1 MCSISGEAMK
11 KWRAG
16 AQSSVAFWGG
26 ATNTTG
32 HSHNKEN
39 AAKMFPLESIKYT
52 CKTYRKIKTMFCVEK
67 WSFIIS

>member
-52 CKTYRKIKTMFCVEK
+52 CKT
-67 WSFIIS
+67 